1 MHTKHRFFK
10 KQEPQR
16 GFSSLG
22 QPGHLSPP
30 PLLCRLVLLPD
41 LPQWH
46 LLTRDNDDGAPQ
58 LPGDEQFIS
67 VEMGKLALFKR
78 AQNTLPSQLLDIKVV
93 HVALLESHLRPRIT
107 QMTLF

>member
-1 MHTKHRFFK
+1 MHTKHKFFK

-46 LLTRDNDDGAPQ
+46 LLTRDNDEGAPQ
-58 LPGDEQFIS
+58 LPG
-67 VEMGKLALFKR
+67 VE
-78 AQNTLPSQLLDIKVV
+78 LDVV
-93 HVALLESHLRPRIT
+93 VGTMLVI
-107 QMTLF
+107 FD

>member
-1 MHTKHRFFK
+1 MVNIPSDNRLYIFWPQKGKVGSKDAHKTQIFK

-46 LLTRDNDDGAPQ
+46 LLTKDNDDGAPQ
-58 LPGDEQFIS
+58 LPG
-67 VEMGKLALFKR
+67 VE
-78 AQNTLPSQLLDIKVV
+78 LDVV
-93 HVALLESHLRPRIT
+93 VGTMLVI
-107 QMTLF
+107 FD